1 MKLITQF
8 RSIMIVVKGLL
19 LYLIFFSL
27 RGALTEISQEIFQ
40 MLSQFA
46 KPCSEVLR

>member
-40 MLSQFA
+40 MLSQFV
-46 KPCSEVLR
+46 KPRSKVLR